1 MTRVRCLQDLL
12 GAFVWKRLMN
22 FSSSPEF
29 WVKIWLLISIPK
41 FYRSLLSKSLGSNVM
56 SMQEMGHIV
65 TLDLTGLK
73 CPLPVLKARRQLGLM
88 RSGAEL
94 VVLADDPAA
103 PLDFEHFCR
112 TNGHKLIESKTCDNI
127 FTIRISV
134 SGSR

>member
-1 MTRVRCLQDLL
+1 
-12 GAFVWKRLMN
+12 MN

-94 VVLADDPAA
+94 VVLADDPRRLLILSIFVA
-103 PLDFEHFCR
+103 PTGTSSLKAKPVITFSPYGFLYL
-112 TNGHKLIESKTCDNI
+112 GADNRVLKAS
-127 FTIRISV
+127 TYLSV
-134 SGSR
+134 